1 MALQLS
7 AAVRNAML
15 DAIETTIGTSAV
27 LENSHRRGPGVGGDG
42 G

>member
-15 DAIETTIGTSAV
+15 DAIETAIGTSRGV
-27 LENSHRRGPGVGGDG
+27 ENSHRRGPGVGGDG